1 MKYLILTLLALL
13 GCIAVGAL
21 LARLLRKVWGR
32 PTSFPARIATTLL
45 GAALA
50 LTAIAALYLGNYYH
64 ADETALAALDGDD
77 AVAVSS
83 TGGILRFDGPGERT
97 ALLFM
102 PGAKVEAK
110 AYAPLMRAVAQGGV
124 DCFVVSPP
132 ANIAFLGE
140 GQLEDCL
147 AANHYEHWVLGG
159 HSLGGVVAS
168 SYVASH
174 PERADG
180 LVLLASYAP
189 QPIDERIRVC
199 SIYGTE
205 DGVLDLN
212 KASGFNISPKG
223 SAVLV
228 LEGGNHA
235 DYGNY
240 GPQKGDH
247 PGTLGAQRQQA
258 QTAQAILELAG
269 SLEQQ

>member
-1 MKYLILTLLALL
+1 MKYLILTLVALL
-13 GCIAVGAL
+13 GCIAVGVL
-21 LARLLRKVWGR
+21 LACLLRKVWGHPR
-32 PTSFPARIATTLL
+32 SLPARIATTLL
-45 GAALA
+45 GAALV
-50 LTAIAALYLGNYYH
+50 LVAIAALYLGDYYH
-64 ADETALAALDGDD
+64 ADQTALAALDGND

-110 AYAPLMRAVAQGGV
+110 AYAPLMLAIAQGGV

-140 GQLEDCL
+140 GQLGDCL

-168 SYVASH
+168 SYASGH
-174 PERADG
+174 PEQVDG
-180 LVLLASYAP
+180 LVLLASYAS
-189 QPIDERIRVC
+189 QSIDERIKVC
-199 SIYGTE
+199 SVYGSE
-205 DGVLDLN
+205 DGVLDLD
-212 KASGFNISPKG
+212 KAADLNVSSKG
-223 SAVLV
+223 RTVLV